1 MSDPHSEHPA
11 ILVHLEYLR
20 QGIDGINERL
30 DIQNG
35 RVRKNEQSIAVLEDR
50 ATAATKAGAV
60 WGGSIGAGAGAAIAA
75 LYHFIAGAQ
84 K

>member
-1 MSDPHSEHPA
+1 MADPLDTHPA

-30 DIQNG
+30 DVQNG

-50 ATAATKAGAV
+50 ATEARRSGAV
-60 WGGSIGAGAGAAIAA
+60 WGGSIGAGAGAAVAA
-75 LYHFIAGAQ
+75 LWHLLNG
-84 K
+84 KP